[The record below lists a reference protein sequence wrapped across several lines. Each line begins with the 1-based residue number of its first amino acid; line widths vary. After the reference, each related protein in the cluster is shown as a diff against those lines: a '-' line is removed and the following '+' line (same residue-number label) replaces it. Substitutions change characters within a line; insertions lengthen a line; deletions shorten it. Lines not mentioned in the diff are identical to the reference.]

1 MTYVGPLTKE
11 TWISKILKKKT
22 DISLISFQQ
31 LDFEID
37 MIFEIWELIPEQKKI
52 VKQKEHQSSLQNLDR
67 NDINT
72 SRHFLKTWAV
82 GGNTVDLR
90 RKNKQYSDHLGG
102 IKKNDD

>member
-1 MTYVGPLTKE
+1 MLGLWPKKLEFQKY
-11 TWISKILKKKT
+11 LKKKT